1 MTVPYTATTA
11 ATQVR
16 VLLNEPTQNFFLD
29 AEIVYWLKM
38 ATADVAIKTLCVEA
52 NFGLCLLTS
61 TMEYNAS
68 TSVHSDL
75 KTTTGTED
83 DVTISNVPPGLL
95 TSAANAEW
103 ISTNGWR
110 HGFRF
115 ELTSV
120 SDNLYAAVG
129 QLTVNKVTTNLLMS
143 VFEELVAESVGAAIL
158 TYQYGWLADIVKPY
172 ACVYHKGDIVTG
184 DMYYRGLTRI
194 HPRQVKY
201 LDHYDDGEPHYWWYH
216 NDKIGV
222 YPIPAAA
229 QDKDCVL
236 VYHSR
241 VVEDIALLPDMYQ
254 SFAILKAVAMA
265 RRKNGNFA
273 EAMQYESMYLNSIM
287 FHRMDLYEKGVDSKD
302 MFQVPDRTQVI
313 RG

>member
-11 ATQVR
+11 AIQAR

-29 AEIVYWLKM
+29 TELVYWLKM

-52 NFGLCLLTS
+52 NFGIALLDG

-75 KTTTGTED
+75 TEAESDVAID
-83 DVTISNVPPGLL
+83 DGPPGRL
-95 TSAANAEW
+95 TASNSADW
-103 ISTNGWR
+103 ITDGFK
-110 HGFRF
+110 HGFRL
-115 ELTSV
+115 ELTETS
-120 SDNLYAAVG
+120 SNEYADVG
-129 QLTVNKVTTNLLMS
+129 QITISKVETEDLMY
-143 VFEELVAESVGAAIL
+143 VFETLAIEGQGSVTL
-158 TYQYGWLADIVKPY
+158 NYKYDWMADIIKPY

-184 DMYYRGLTRI
+184 DIYYRGLTRI
-194 HPRQVKY
+194 HPRQVQY
-201 LDHYDDGEPHYWWYH
+201 LDFNDDGEPYYWWYH

-222 YPIPAAA
+222 FPIPDSA

-254 SFAILKAVAMA
+254 SFAILKTVAMA

-302 MFQVPDRTQVI
+302 MFQVPDRT
-313 RG
+313 